1 MSCEARVLGPAS
13 ALPGFHT
20 TKSCTQI
27 AKKRLIIADDPHRS
41 CDDCFRRYTTGT
53 EWYGWFDGP
62 YPPKAPVVG
71 SEAFY
76 ASMKKPIVVLTLP
89 AQMAPLGGCGTCWR
103 TSFERSECQVCHT
116 EVCRACA
123 SVSPLGDKG
132 DFCKRCVPR
141 LPLPKPKAE
150 PVSQSVAETMDVA
163 EPEPVA
169 AAVPAP
175 VAQAMDVA
183 EPEPQ
188 PKPDPQ
194 VEALTVQL
202 AKMTVKEATVSTGP
216 KAPKKSLDYPIRAD
230 IASLSLDE
238 LKALHAP
245 LVPWMKENQTKYPRL
260 MIPYYNY
267 RMKLESLMIQKK

>member
-1 MSCEARVLGPAS
+1 MSCEARTLGPAS

-76 ASMKKPIVVLTLP
+76 ASLKKPIVALTLP
-89 AQMAPLGGCGTCWR
+89 AQKAPLGSCGTCWR
-103 TSFERSECQVCHT
+103 TSFQRSECQVCHT

-123 SVSPLGDKG
+123 SVSPVLTARG

-141 LPLPKPKAE
+141 LQRPVPKE
-150 PVSQSVAETMDVA
+150 
-163 EPEPVA
+163 EPVA
-169 AAVPAP
+169 PVEP
-175 VAQAMDVA
+175 VALVEPVA
-183 EPEPQ
+183 PA
-188 PKPDPQ
+188 
-194 VEALTVQL
+194 VEALAAQVAQMNL
-202 AKMTVKEATVSTGP
+202 QEAKP
-216 KAPKKSLDYPIRAD
+216 KSKKALDYPIRED

-238 LKALHAP
+238 LKALHVP
-245 LVPWMKENQTKYPRL
+245 LVAWMKENQTKYPRL
-260 MIPYYNY
+260 IIPYYRY
-267 RMKLESLMIQKK
+267 RMKLEAQMIQKK

>member
-13 ALPGFHT
+13 ALPGFNT
-20 TKSCTQI
+20 TKSCSQI

-132 DFCKRCVPR
+132 DFCKKCVPR
-141 LPLPKPKAE
+141 RLPVPVVEPAPVVEAKPEPAAVVEAE
-150 PVSQSVAETMDVA
+150 AAPVAEA
-163 EPEPVA
+163 PPVA
-169 AAVPAP
+169 AP
-175 VAQAMDVA
+175 
-183 EPEPQ
+183 EPE
-188 PKPDPQ
+188 

-202 AKMTVKEATVSTGP
+202 GKMTVKEATVPTGP
-216 KAPKKSLDYPIRAD
+216 KAPKKSLDYPIRTD
-230 IASLSLDE
+230 IATLSLDE

>member
-13 ALPGFHT
+13 ALPGFNT

-27 AKKRLIIADDPHRS
+27 AKKRLIIAEDPHRS

-53 EWYGWFDGP
+53 DWYGWFDGP

-123 SVSPLGDKG
+123 SVSPLGDAG

-141 LPLPKPKAE
+141 RLPVP
-150 PVSQSVAETMDVA
+150 VA
-163 EPEPVA
+163 EPE
-169 AAVPAP
+169 
-175 VAQAMDVA
+175 A
-183 EPEPQ
+183 EADPEPVTEFVAVS
-188 PKPDPQ
+188 KPDPQ
-194 VEALTVQL
+194 VEALTVEL
-202 AKMTVKEATVSTGP
+202 AKMTVKEGSASTASTASAASTVSTVSTGP
-216 KAPKKSLDYPIRAD
+216 KAPKKSLDYPIRTD

>member
-13 ALPGFHT
+13 ALPGFNT
-20 TKSCTQI
+20 TKSCSQI
-27 AKKRLIIADDPHRS
+27 AKKRLIIAEDPHRS

-62 YPPKAPVVG
+62 YPPNAPVVG

-123 SVSPLGDKG
+123 SVSPLGDAG

-141 LPLPKPKAE
+141 RLP
-150 PVSQSVAETMDVA
+150 VAVA
-163 EPEPVA
+163 EPKPVA
-169 AAVPAP
+169 APVAVP
-175 VAQAMDVA
+175 
-183 EPEPQ
+183 EPE
-188 PKPDPQ
+188 
-194 VEALTVQL
+194 VEALTAQL
-202 AKMTVKEATVSTGP
+202 AKMTVKQGSASTSSTGSTVSTGP
-216 KAPKKSLDYPIRAD
+216 KAPKKSLDYPIRTD

>member
-13 ALPGFHT
+13 ALPGFNT
-20 TKSCTQI
+20 TKSCSQI

-123 SVSPLGDKG
+123 SVSPLGDAAVSGCLALYGVQGDKG
-132 DFCKRCVPR
+132 DFCKKCVPR
-141 LPLPKPKAE
+141 RLPV
-150 PVSQSVAETMDVA
+150 PVAVTEHVAEA
-163 EPEPVA
+163 KPEPAPEPE
-169 AAVPAP
+169 
-175 VAQAMDVA
+175 
-183 EPEPQ
+183 
-188 PKPDPQ
+188 

-202 AKMTVKEATVSTGP
+202 AKMTVKEATASTGP

-230 IASLSLDE
+230 IATLSLDE